1 MPVLS
6 LYDDASGVLSDAV
19 ADQRSDDMKKLI
31 LVIAVA
37 LHLLAATPTMR
48 AEIDVPGCFPC
59 GR

>member
-1 MPVLS
+1 M
-6 LYDDASGVLSDAV
+6 
-19 ADQRSDDMKKLI
+19 ADQGSDDMKKLI
-31 LVIAVA
+31 LVVAVA